1 MSDLITQAQIAV
13 DREDWSTLVNL
24 LQLGLFTPTP
34 PADGATALADWLPLA
49 MTALAEGDFQVQWEV
64 AKLFPNFGKVAI
76 APLVELL
83 QDDTAE
89 LEARW
94 YAARILGELN
104 DVAAIAALVTQLNT
118 STDDDLSAVVAE
130 ALANL
135 GSAGIEALTTLLPA
149 PATRHF
155 ALKALAQIHQPAII
169 EPVLMVVAD
178 PAPAMRVLAL
188 ETLSTFDDPRLPAVF
203 MQAVKDPAAAVRRVA
218 IASLGAHPD
227 WVINGDRLSCLTECL
242 WDLNLGVCRQTALT
256 LGKIGNETAVP
267 ALKRV
272 LLAQNTP
279 PDLQGDVILALSW
292 IGDSTAFK
300 ALQAGLPPHNLE
312 LTGAVLKTAISQL
325 GRWSDP
331 ARHASIVQTFSRIVE
346 RSSEPELRLAI
357 ATALGELKHPA
368 GLEPLIQLLAD
379 ADPVVRLHA
388 IVALQ
393 QVDPEMAYS
402 RLTGLQASPVLSES
416 LRDGVIVALR
426 EWNAQLPR

>member
-1 MSDLITQAQIAV
+1 MSDFITQAQIAV
-13 DREDWSTLVNL
+13 DREDWSTLINL
-24 LQLGLFTPTP
+24 LQMGLFTPTT

-64 AKLFPNFGKVAI
+64 AKLFPSFGQAAI

-118 STDDDLSAVVAE
+118 STDEDLSAVVAE

-135 GSAGIEALTTLLPA
+135 GAAGIEALTRLLPT
-149 PATRHF
+149 PATRQF

-169 EPVLMVVAD
+169 EPILTVVAD
-178 PAPAMRVLAL
+178 PDPAIRVLAL

-203 MQAVKDPAAAVRRVA
+203 LQAVEDPAAAVRRVA
-218 IASLGAHPD
+218 IASLAAHAQ
-227 WVINGDRLSCLTECL
+227 WVINGNWLSSLTECL
-242 WDLNLGVCRQTALT
+242 WDLNLGVCRQAALT
-256 LGKIGNETAVP
+256 FGKIGNEAAVP

-279 PDLQGDVILALSW
+279 PELQGDVILALSW
-292 IGDSTAFK
+292 IGDPTALK
-300 ALQAGLPPHNLE
+300 ALQESLPPHTPE

-331 ARHASIVQTFSRIVE
+331 ARHASIVQTFNSTLE
-346 RSSEPELRLAI
+346 RSTEPGLRLAI

-379 ADPVVRLHA
+379 ADPAVRLHA

-393 QVDPEMAYS
+393 QVDPEMAYA
-402 RLTGLQASPVLSES
+402 RLTGLQASPELSES

-426 EWNAQLPR
+426 EWNAQLPH